1 MTLIRDLYQ
10 AIARAAK
17 ISGDESLRVA
27 PKLFDLMNYYESIGD
42 TEGVDH
48 CVSWLQ
54 RIAWKNPEAADDLR
68 AKISKGIVE
77 QLKTRPKRIG
87 RWASASMNRLRQAV
101 SSSSG

>member
-1 MTLIRDLYQ
+1 MSMIRDLYQ

-54 RIAWKNPEAADDLR
+54 RIAWKNPEAASALR
-68 AKISKGIVE
+68 SRISEYTVE
-77 QLKTRPKRIG
+77 HLKARPRRLIRRRPSG
-87 RWASASMNRLRQAV
+87 SMLA
-101 SSSSG
+101 SSG